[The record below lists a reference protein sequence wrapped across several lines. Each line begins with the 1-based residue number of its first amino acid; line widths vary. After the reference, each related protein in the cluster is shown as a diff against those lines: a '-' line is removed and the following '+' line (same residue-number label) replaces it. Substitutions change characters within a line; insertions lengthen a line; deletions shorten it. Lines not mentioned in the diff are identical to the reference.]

1 MSSLAH
7 HPALKVEANFAR
19 FELPHK
25 IVVGKEKIEFYIP
38 EDVICDVS
46 EFFRAACSQDWESGR
61 TGIVTLEN
69 EDPKLFMHFAT
80 RITWLSLAPV
90 FQNAVMDNLVSA
102 TQSLV
107 NEHNE
112 VGGIA
117 PPTLE
122 FLYEKTDSDS
132 PIRQLVLDVA
142 MMHMDVDE
150 IQHTDIREPFNGDFC
165 KALATYALQYIQSHI
180 GQNGLRPIVPW
191 VSNPLRYYVYQMK
204 KRTIRVG

>member
-1 MSSLAH
+1 MTNMRRGVRSYRNSNPRERRSKALHAFRNMDNVRLHVQLHRIPPGYLRRRTREPQSTPCLMAPTGQSLR
-7 HPALKVEANFAR
+7 PR
-19 FELPHK
+19 
-25 IVVGKEKIEFYIP
+25 
-38 EDVICDVS
+38 
-46 EFFRAACSQDWESGR
+46 
-61 TGIVTLEN
+61 
-69 EDPKLFMHFAT
+69 
-80 RITWLSLAPV
+80 WLSLAPV

-165 KALATYALQYIQSHI
+165 KALAAYALQYIQSHI
-180 GQNGLRPIVPW
+180 GQNGLRLIVPW